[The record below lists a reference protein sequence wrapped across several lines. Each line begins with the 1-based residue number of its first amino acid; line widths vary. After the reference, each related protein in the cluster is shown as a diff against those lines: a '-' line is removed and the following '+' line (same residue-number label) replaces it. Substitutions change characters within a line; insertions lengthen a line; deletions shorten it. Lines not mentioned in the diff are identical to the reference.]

1 MTTSVVYFFENQ
13 LFNNHEIKE
22 YMMLKQI
29 FLKLF
34 STVNHIAPTFST
46 IIQNVL
52 DGCAFYDGI
61 GFDPKSSSQSLS
73 VLYKLI

>member
-1 MTTSVVYFFENQ
+1 MTTSVVYVFENQ

-34 STVNHIAPTFST
+34 STVNHIAP
-46 IIQNVL
+46 III
-52 DGCAFYDGI
+52 Y
-61 GFDPKSSSQSLS
+61 
-73 VLYKLI
+73 LYKLFEFDQ